1 VKALAASV
9 AVLLALAAAYLL
21 LWPVPVEPVAWQA
34 PENPG
39 LTGPFAP
46 DTALADARI
55 IALGAE
61 HGPEDI
67 AADAGGRLY
76 AGVES
81 GKILR
86 IAPGGGID
94 VFADVGGRPLGLEFD
109 AAGNLIVANA
119 EAGLQSVTPA
129 GEVRLLTAAVDGG
142 SPIAFADDLDIG
154 PDGRIY
160 FSDAS
165 TKFGAAAHGGT
176 YAASLLDILEHGGHG
191 RVLVYDPADDSTR
204 VLLDGINFA
213 NGVAIGPAGQSL
225 LINET
230 GSYRTLRHW
239 IGGPRSGE
247 TDVLI
252 GNLPGFPDNINRGR
266 DGRYWIGLI
275 SPRSPQLD
283 ALSDKPF
290 LRKMVQRLPA
300 ALRPAAV
307 PYSHVFA
314 IDGDGKVVADL
325 QDTGERVPGLTGVLE
340 TPDTL
345 YLSSLHADRVG
356 AIASPFAAER

>member
-1 VKALAASV
+1 MKTVAVSA

-21 LWPVPVEPVAWQA
+21 SWPVPVEPVAWQA
-34 PENPG
+34 PQNRG

-46 DTALADARI
+46 DTELANARI

-67 AADAGGRLY
+67 AADTGGALY
-76 AGVES
+76 TGVES
-81 GKILR
+81 GQILR
-86 IAPGGGID
+86 IEPDGTIE
-94 VFADVGGRPLGLEFD
+94 VFADAGGRPLGLEFD

-119 EAGLQSVTPA
+119 EKGLQRVTP
-129 GEVRLLTAAVDGG
+129 GGDVQLLTAATDSG
-142 SPIAFADDLDIG
+142 SPIDYADDLDVA

-191 RVLVYDPADDSTR
+191 RVLVYDPADGSTR
-204 VLLDGINFA
+204 VVVDGINFA
-213 NGVAIGPAGQSL
+213 NGVAMGPGGQSL

-239 IGGPRSGE
+239 IGGARSGE

-252 GNLPGFPDNINRGR
+252 DNLPGFPDNINRGR
-266 DGRYWIGLI
+266 DGRYWIGLV
-275 SPRSPQLD
+275 SPRSAQLD
-283 ALSDKPF
+283 ALSDRPF
-290 LRKMVQRLPA
+290 LRKVVQRLPA
-300 ALRPAAV
+300 SLRPAAV
-307 PYSHVFA
+307 RYSHVFA
-314 IDGDGKVVADL
+314 IDADGNVVADL
-325 QDTGERVPGLTGVLE
+325 QDTGEHVPGLTGVLE

-345 YLSSLHADRVG
+345 YLSSLFSDRVG
-356 AIASPFAAER
+356 ALASPFADRR